1 MKICLDCRY
10 LGMSGI
16 GRFTEGV
23 MRALPDRHEYFFL
36 GDPEKTGD
44 VDRAHVIP
52 DVRYPLSARGLK
64 VNGRVNDCDAFVTP
78 DFVLPYGV
86 RVPTFSVI
94 HDVVFFD
101 LPSTTNGVVD
111 RAIKK
116 HLYSRCVKR
125 SRAIMTVSEFSRS
138 RILAHFPKCRTDI
151 SVVGGGISAAALA
164 FDTNNVEKGDYF
176 VFVGNIKKQKGLDTL
191 LDALALLGEGELYI
205 AGEDKNFR
213 TMDEKVAAR
222 LRDERVHFTGRLG
235 DDELFSLVARARYL
249 VQPSTYEGFGLP
261 PLEALAL
268 GTVPIVSDIPVF
280 REVYSDY
287 PAVFF
292 RTGDAEDLA
301 EKMSAP
307 VPALPADMRERIAR
321 DHGFGTVA
329 ERVISCVERHM

>member
-116 HLYSRCVKR
+116 HL
-125 SRAIMTVSEFSRS
+125 
-138 RILAHFPKCRTDI
+138 
-151 SVVGGGISAAALA
+151 
-164 FDTNNVEKGDYF
+164 
-176 VFVGNIKKQKGLDTL
+176 
-191 LDALALLGEGELYI
+191 
-205 AGEDKNFR
+205 
-213 TMDEKVAAR
+213 
-222 LRDERVHFTGRLG
+222 
-235 DDELFSLVARARYL
+235 
-249 VQPSTYEGFGLP
+249 
-261 PLEALAL
+261 
-268 GTVPIVSDIPVF
+268 
-280 REVYSDY
+280 
-287 PAVFF
+287 
-292 RTGDAEDLA
+292 
-301 EKMSAP
+301 
-307 VPALPADMRERIAR
+307 
-321 DHGFGTVA
+321 
-329 ERVISCVERHM
+329 